1 MRKLTVI
8 IADDDRYVI
17 KDLTKMI
24 DWAKYGFRI
33 VGTAESGEEALLL
46 IDKFHPNLLITDI
59 RMKGMNGL
67 DVIDQVINKYP
78 EMKYIIISSYNDF
91 EYARRALQNNVA
103 DFLIKTELSPAK
115 LINTLEKLR
124 LTMQK
129 EASYSYVTRIAEMD
143 HFFQHRESSIL
154 DYETLRSIENQDYF
168 FVAIT
173 KSRVFSNDSDSDTA
187 YLSEVQNTTWSV
199 LQEFCGYPIVFI
211 QDRYVIAGLDTE
223 TLGTSLLTNLHNF
236 FHTLTFRLMNTS
248 MPYLFFSEDRS
259 MNLNMYRSIF
269 FNMKETMNF
278 YSFFNYERTLFNTEK
293 FHGISVLPVSQPF
306 PFQKLIMDEEH
317 MEEDIMAIREYLSAC
332 IKSYNIEAIDHFYKD
347 YCAYIRIL
355 TNSQLALSSV
365 VNAPQPEYFQ
375 KWVFNTLFD
384 CIQLL
389 THGTK
394 FSYNHYVDEAIS
406 FIKQNYSDSDLSVI
420 DIAAHV
426 DLSANRLGVLFKK
439 DTGKTVNE
447 YVNKVR
453 VEKSIEL
460 LEKTNLKIYEISE
473 KCGYKSSQYFSQI
486 ILQKTGKR
494 PIDFRRVKK

>member
-1 MRKLTVI
+1 
-8 IADDDRYVI
+8 
-17 KDLTKMI
+17 
-24 DWAKYGFRI
+24 
-33 VGTAESGEEALLL
+33 
-46 IDKFHPNLLITDI
+46 
-59 RMKGMNGL
+59 
-67 DVIDQVINKYP
+67 
-78 EMKYIIISSYNDF
+78 MKYIIISSYNDF

-124 LTMQK
+124 LTIQK

-143 HFFQHRESSIL
+143 HFFQNRENSIL
-154 DYETLRSIENQDYF
+154 DYETLKPIQSQHYF

-173 KSRVFSNDSDSDTA
+173 KSRVFSTSPDTA
-187 YLSEVQNTTWSV
+187 ASYLSEVQNTTWNV
-199 LQEFCGYPIVFI
+199 LQEYCSHPIIFI
-211 QDRYVIAGLDTE
+211 QDRYIIAGLDTE
-223 TLGTSLLTNLHNF
+223 TIGTSPLTNLHNF
-236 FHTLTFRLMNTS
+236 FHTLAFRLMNTS
-248 MPYLFFSEDRS
+248 MPYLFFSEDHS
-259 MNLNMYRSIF
+259 MNLNTYRSTF
-269 FNMKETMNF
+269 FNIKEIMNF
-278 YSFFNYERTLFNTEK
+278 YSFFNYERTMFNTEK
-293 FHGISVLPVSQPF
+293 FHGISVLPVNQLF
-306 PFQKLIMDEEH
+306 PLQKLIMDEEH
-317 MEEDIMAIREYLSAC
+317 MEEDILAIREYLSSC

-347 YCAYIRIL
+347 YCAHLRIL
-355 TNSQLALSSV
+355 TNSQLALPDI

-406 FIKQNYSDSDLSVI
+406 FITQNYSNSDLSVM

-447 YVNKVR
+447 YMNKVR

-460 LEKTNLKIYEISE
+460 LEKTNLKIGSITFSV
-473 KCGYKSSQYFSQI
+473 CLMVTGYV
-486 ILQKTGKR
+486 R
-494 PIDFRRVKK
+494 HP